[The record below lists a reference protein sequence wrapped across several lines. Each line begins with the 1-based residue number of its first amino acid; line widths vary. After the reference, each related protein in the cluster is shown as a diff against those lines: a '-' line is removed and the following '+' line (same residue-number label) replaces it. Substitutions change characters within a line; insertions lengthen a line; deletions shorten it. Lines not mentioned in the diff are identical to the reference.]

1 MEPAMTSAAEAVS
14 RVYALGRHGLAMAR
28 AENANFR
35 PPAAAK
41 DVDFRIGSGI
51 RKG

>member
-1 MEPAMTSAAEAVS
+1 MTSAAEAVS

-35 PPAAAK
+35 PPDCPSAAAK
-41 DVDFRIGSGI
+41 ENVDFRIGDG
-51 RKG
+51 

>member
-1 MEPAMTSAAEAVS
+1 MTSAAEAVS
-14 RVYALGRHGLAMAR
+14 RVCGGRHGLAIAG

-41 DVDFRIGSGI
+41 DVDFRIGDT
-51 RKG
+51 